1 MADLTGEILDNRYEL
16 LNIVATGGMASIY
29 KALDLRLDRFVA
41 VKIMHPHLAN
51 DEEFVNRFIRE
62 AKAIAALSHPNIV
75 GIQDQGWNEGGTPA
89 VFIVMEYV
97 DGFTLRDLLIER
109 GPLTPRELL
118 RYMVPVVSALA
129 TAHNLGINHRDLKPE
144 NILVSKDG
152 RVKIADFGLARGA
165 LLGGTMTV
173 ESSVVLG
180 SVSYLSPEQVQR
192 GVSDSRSDIY
202 SLGIMF
208 FELLTG
214 QKPYDGQ
221 TPIQIAFRHVNERVP
236 APSTLIS
243 GIPASLDAMVLKA
256 TSVNPDHR
264 YRNAEELLD
273 ELRKIETELDPTK
286 SQMRLDLD
294 LPVEAPKSSA
304 RQNSRSTDR
313 TNIKRAEVRIGN
325 TIVNRVK
332 SFTEPTHLQKKEN
345 TSPTNGIKSK
355 HNSDVVDADSFN
367 ADSINRH
374 ESNLMSNTGAM
385 RRKASRRVRRN
396 RVIALVLFLIL
407 IGVGWYELTGVGS
420 GIAIPSVAGL
430 YESDAKSA
438 ITALGLLVK
447 VSASEYDSAVPAGEV
462 ISSIPGGGDHLKK
475 GGTVS
480 LVLSLGPQIA
490 PIPTPTPTTPTPTP
504 TNPTPSSTN
513 SSSPTPVASASP
525 ISVPSYVGLTSD
537 QAQNELSALGFTV
550 NQIFGYSQTVPAG
563 DVISQSPDGSTPVQP
578 GSTITLTVSQGSAT
592 VYVPNVYSLSQSA
605 ATTELQNLQLKVAV
619 RGSGKHVVAVSPK
632 VGSQVNRGSTV
643 VISLG

>member
-221 TPIQIAFRHVNERVP
+221 TPIQIAFRHVN
-236 APSTLIS
+236 
-243 GIPASLDAMVLKA
+243 
-256 TSVNPDHR
+256 
-264 YRNAEELLD
+264 
-273 ELRKIETELDPTK
+273 
-286 SQMRLDLD
+286 
-294 LPVEAPKSSA
+294 
-304 RQNSRSTDR
+304 
-313 TNIKRAEVRIGN
+313 VR
-325 TIVNRVK
+325 
-332 SFTEPTHLQKKEN
+332 
-345 TSPTNGIKSK
+345 
-355 HNSDVVDADSFN
+355 
-367 ADSINRH
+367 
-374 ESNLMSNTGAM
+374 
-385 RRKASRRVRRN
+385 
-396 RVIALVLFLIL
+396 
-407 IGVGWYELTGVGS
+407 
-420 GIAIPSVAGL
+420 
-430 YESDAKSA
+430 
-438 ITALGLLVK
+438 
-447 VSASEYDSAVPAGEV
+447 
-462 ISSIPGGGDHLKK
+462 
-475 GGTVS
+475 
-480 LVLSLGPQIA
+480 
-490 PIPTPTPTTPTPTP
+490 
-504 TNPTPSSTN
+504 
-513 SSSPTPVASASP
+513 
-525 ISVPSYVGLTSD
+525 
-537 QAQNELSALGFTV
+537 
-550 NQIFGYSQTVPAG
+550 
-563 DVISQSPDGSTPVQP
+563 
-578 GSTITLTVSQGSAT
+578 
-592 VYVPNVYSLSQSA
+592 
-605 ATTELQNLQLKVAV
+605 
-619 RGSGKHVVAVSPK
+619 
-632 VGSQVNRGSTV
+632 
-643 VISLG
+643 